1 MPFEDTINI
10 ENEDFYR
17 FDVPGN
23 GDCFF
28 HCLSL
33 ELHGRDDFRRVAQL
47 KNKICNHVFNN
58 WASFEVDV
66 HACHNSSLTKSSYLN
81 FMLVQ
86 RNWAS
91 ACEIKAASEI
101 LNQPIKVFL
110 KGRASTKLVYN
121 KSLYVPTHCHLTP
134 PITLLL
140 SDGHFQLLK
149 KVSLVRGDNDH
160 TYATALAC
168 EPKNLQ
174 SSQNVKKS
182 YAAAVKSSHRT
193 TNPVKCVPLGEKSF
207 SQIIQQNI
215 PPDHSYATLNCCDSS
230 SDFRNH
236 PTPDHSYATVNLPG
250 NEIIDNQN
258 QLHDHVL
265 SSNSVGKDPNNS
277 PPHSDLNHDQCLSI
291 SAEHTSN
298 SLSKKRKCNKTL
310 QSSPSSKAHT
320 DTSQS
325 AKPLRKVRR
334 VYSEGQTNERQF
346 LQPNQISEK
355 K

>member
-1 MPFEDTINI
+1 MPFEDTIKI

-17 FDVPGN
+17 SDVPGN

-33 ELHGRDDFRRVAQL
+33 ELHGRDDFQL

-58 WASFEVDV
+58 WASFEGDV
-66 HACHNSSLTKSSYLN
+66 HACHNSSLTKSTYLN

-110 KGRASTKLVYN
+110 TGRAGTKLVYN

-149 KVSLVRGDNDH
+149 KVSHVRDNDH
-160 TYATALAC
+160 TYATALAH

-182 YAAAVKSSHRT
+182 YAAAVKSSHRI

-207 SQIIQQNI
+207 SQIQQNI
-215 PPDHSYATLNCCDSS
+215 PPDHSN
-230 SDFRNH
+230 
-236 PTPDHSYATVNLPG
+236 ATVNCWASFSDCR
-250 NEIIDNQN
+250 IIP
-258 QLHDHVL
+258 LLIIHML
-265 SSNSVGKDPNNS
+265 LLICPM
-277 PPHSDLNHDQCLSI
+277 I
-291 SAEHTSN
+291 STRIN
-298 SLSKKRKCNKTL
+298 FMIMLC
-310 QSSPSSKAHT
+310 
-320 DTSQS
+320 
-325 AKPLRKVRR
+325 PLTV
-334 VYSEGQTNERQF
+334 
-346 LQPNQISEK
+346 
-355 K
+355 